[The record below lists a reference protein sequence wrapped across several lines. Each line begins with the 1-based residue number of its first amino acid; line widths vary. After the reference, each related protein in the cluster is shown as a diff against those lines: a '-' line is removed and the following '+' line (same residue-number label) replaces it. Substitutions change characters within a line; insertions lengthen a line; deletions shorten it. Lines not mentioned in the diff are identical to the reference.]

1 MNKKRNIYIE
11 ILCGII
17 LILLLGNAYMR
28 NVYDTKKTVTKK
40 MKAYLR
46 EKYKE
51 DFEIY
56 ALRPV
61 NGGYSAYIIPSN
73 DVNTPKGDDD
83 FYEATVAMRTKPIYF
98 LGQHMF
104 NLHKDLIDTQWRVEV
119 KEKFNS
125 LIGKEIEKLFGK
137 NYLTALEMKLTR
149 DLLKKEKF
157 SHTMTEEDIQKIL
170 TRNEIEISGG
180 IYIFGKVESEEDR
193 EYYRKQIYE
202 FIQYLKAEN
211 MFDYVNIT
219 LSVTDERLLSKEFNQ
234 SNDKIILDNMKG
246 GSEKY
251 AYINRLMPKYSRDF
265 EKTSQE
271 YKDRIL
277 NKKIKTNMFED
288 LSENAVFLL
297 HSRIRSKKYI
307 KSRKL
312 DEDKRFNA
320 KIKLYEN
327 VDEVEFIY
335 EDYKL
340 R

>member
-1 MNKKRNIYIE
+1 MFKLKSTII
-11 ILCGII
+11 II
-17 LILLLGNAYMR
+17 LSLFIIMGCFKSDEEKRQDKVNKILLHMEKEYGEKFYMSSPFGGR
-28 NVYDTKKTVTKK
+28 GKNDALRIMVKPVRYKGTSKEYDKFYEDYAFIKTDGKTGDGFGTVYLKEGAEKYFKPKLKELFGENIIIAIEPEGYYEKWNFKEEMKRRKKVYDN
-40 MKAYLR
+40 YPDGR
-46 EKYKE
+46 
-51 DFEIY
+51 
-56 ALRPV
+56 
-61 NGGYSAYIIPSN
+61 YSP
-73 DVNTPKGDDD
+73 
-83 FYEATVAMRTKPIYF
+83 
-98 LGQHMF
+98 L
-104 NLHKDLIDTQWRVEV
+104 
-119 KEKFNS
+119 
-125 LIGKEIEKLFGK
+125 
-137 NYLTALEMKLTR
+137 
-149 DLLKKEKF
+149 
-157 SHTMTEEDIQKIL
+157 
-170 TRNEIEISGG
+170 SGG
-180 IYIFGKVESEEDR
+180 IYIFGRVETEEDR